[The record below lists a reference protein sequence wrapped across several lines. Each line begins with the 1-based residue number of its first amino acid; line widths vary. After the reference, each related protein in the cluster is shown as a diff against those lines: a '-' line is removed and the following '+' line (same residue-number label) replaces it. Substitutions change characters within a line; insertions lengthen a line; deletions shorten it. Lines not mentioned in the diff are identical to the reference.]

1 MVQLEVEKKAK
12 ASDLF
17 NQRVKSKIRYI
28 FNREKHRL
36 NVMKIMIGGSPSSDW
51 KIGDIDRI
59 LKGNLPKI
67 GLEPASG
74 E

>member
-1 MVQLEVEKKAK
+1 MVQLEVENNSK

-28 FNREKHRL
+28 FNREKHRI

-51 KIGDIDRI
+51 KIGDFDRI

-67 GLEPASG
+67 GIEPTSD